1 MPPRKV
7 PAPTEAE
14 LSILNVLWRRGPST
28 VREVWSELGEKSG
41 YTTVLKFLQI
51 MLEKRLVKR
60 DARAMSHVYSAA
72 LKEADTK
79 GGLVRSLAEQ
89 AFGGSTGELVLRAL
103 RDQALPVEELR
114 AIRELIEQAE
124 KAKASGGA
132 GRKEDAL

>member
-1 MPPRKV
+1 MAPSKTPE
-7 PAPTEAE
+7 PTESE
-14 LSILNVLWRRGPST
+14 LAILNVLWRRGPST

-60 DARAMSHVYSAA
+60 DARAVTHIYSAA
-72 LKEADTK
+72 RPEAETK
-79 GGLVRSLAEQ
+79 GGLVRSLVEQ

-103 RDQALPVEELR
+103 RERTPSADELR

-124 KAKASGGA
+124 QRKPA
-132 GRKEDAL
+132 GEEDKR

>member
-1 MPPRKV
+1 MASKTPE
-7 PAPTEAE
+7 PTESE
-14 LSILNVLWRRGPST
+14 LAILNVLWRRGPST

-60 DARAMSHVYSAA
+60 DARAVTHIYSAA
-72 LKEADTK
+72 RPEAETK
-79 GGLVRSLAEQ
+79 GGLVRSLVEQ

-103 RDQALPVEELR
+103 QERTPSADELR

-124 KAKASGGA
+124 AAKRAGG
-132 GRKEDAL
+132 GEEKR